1 VIVCAS
7 CGEENPDQAKFCLA
21 CGSPVAPAEPV
32 AKGPTEERK
41 LITVLFVDVV
51 GSTARA
57 EQLDPEDVKAMLAPY
72 HARARQE
79 LERFGGQLEKFVGDA
94 VLALFGAPVAHED
107 DPERAVR
114 AALAIRDAVA
124 ELNAGDSW
132 LDLHIRIG
140 VHTGEAL
147 VMLDARPDQ
156 GEWTAA
162 GDVMN
167 TAARLQSGAPT
178 DGILVGEETY
188 RATRD
193 KIEYREH
200 EPLAAKGKA
209 DPVPVWV
216 VARALEDEPAAP
228 RADAPLVGR
237 EEELARM
244 RELWEQVERSRR
256 PGFAAVLGP
265 PGIGKSR
272 LVAEVTTSLYERSGV
287 FWGRCLSYGEGITY
301 WPVVE
306 ILKQAAEITHDDDE
320 KATSAKLGRL
330 LAGLETAD
338 RDQLRTMAAA
348 LANLIGVPTT
358 PEGTYSAA
366 EIGQAELHWGIRR
379 VVELLA
385 ASRPLVLVFEDLHW
399 AEPTLL
405 DLLETLVEGRTEAP
419 YMLLCS
425 ARPEAREAR
434 PALFSD
440 AETRRVVELDA
451 LTAGESAALL
461 AELLQGVGL
470 PARAGARVLEN
481 AGGNPLFLEE
491 TVRMLSDVGELGE
504 ADAEA
509 LPVPTSLQALIGSRL
524 DQVQPA
530 GKRVAQQA
538 SVIGSVFWPG
548 AVAHLGANGDLAA
561 GLSDL
566 DRRDLIR
573 ANDPSSVAGEDE
585 FAFKHV
591 LIRDVAYGRVPK
603 GERARLHARAADWT
617 RALPGGDDE
626 LVEIVAYHFE
636 QACLFARAVAHAP
649 EAPPVERAV
658 EALVRAAE
666 KAERREGYR
675 EALRFYARALGVV
688 EDPEKELELLLS
700 HSGALRSLGELRRAR
715 EQLLVVADQAL
726 AAGRIDLRCAALIAL
741 TNIDSKQGLASEAR
755 ASIEEAQSIAEEIA
769 DPWLE
774 VRARYESADLRAWF
788 EGEDHETIEDLR
800 SGLAIA
806 ENLGDLSLR
815 IEGHMRLGFLLFN
828 LGALGESEEHLERC
842 AQLSRD
848 VGSHRDEARV
858 TFLLAFAK
866 FYRGAPD
873 EARRLSLNALDW
885 LDRTGDNYFQIQNL
899 RALALYALASNDL
912 DEAEG
917 RLQAAIPLALES
929 GGWLVLETYRL
940 MVETLVR
947 QGRLDEARELA
958 DFAAREVPEEDP
970 YARAALLLA
979 QASVAVAEGDR
990 DAALNRYPEALLLLE
1005 EQRLL
1010 IDLAEGR
1017 LTFARAL
1024 HRFGRHEEARVQF
1037 EAARQTLAPM
1047 GAHGLIAEME
1057 RELTRLALLPTA
1069 AEDQPA
1075 R

>member
-1 VIVCAS
+1 
-7 CGEENPDQAKFCLA
+7 
-21 CGSPVAPAEPV
+21 
-32 AKGPTEERK
+32 
-41 LITVLFVDVV
+41 
-51 GSTARA
+51 
-57 EQLDPEDVKAMLAPY
+57 
-72 HARARQE
+72 
-79 LERFGGQLEKFVGDA
+79 
-94 VLALFGAPVAHED
+94 
-107 DPERAVR
+107 
-114 AALAIRDAVA
+114 
-124 ELNAGDSW
+124 
-132 LDLHIRIG
+132 
-140 VHTGEAL
+140 
-147 VMLDARPDQ
+147 
-156 GEWTAA
+156 
-162 GDVMN
+162 
-167 TAARLQSGAPT
+167 
-178 DGILVGEETY
+178 
-188 RATRD
+188 
-193 KIEYREH
+193 
-200 EPLAAKGKA
+200 
-209 DPVPVWV
+209 
-216 VARALEDEPAAP
+216 
-228 RADAPLVGR
+228 
-237 EEELARM
+237 
-244 RELWEQVERSRR
+244 
-256 PGFAAVLGP
+256 VLGP

-272 LVAEVTTSLYERSGV
+272 LVAEVATGLYERSGV
-287 FWGRCLSYGEGITY
+287 LWGKCLSYGEGITY

-306 ILKQAAEITHDDDE
+306 ILKQAAGITHDDDE
-320 KATSAKLGRL
+320 PATSAKLGRL

-385 ASRPLVLVFEDLHW
+385 ASRPIVLVFEDLHW

-419 YMLLCS
+419 YLLLCS
-425 ARPEAREAR
+425 ARPEVREER

-440 AETRRVVELDA
+440 GETRRLVELDA
-451 LTAGESAALL
+451 LTTGESAALL
-461 AELLQGVGL
+461 AELLQGAGL

-491 TVRMLSDVGELGE
+491 TVRMLSDVGELGDTE
-504 ADAEA
+504 AEA

-524 DQVQPA
+524 DQVRPA

-561 GLSDL
+561 GLSEL
-566 DRRDLIR
+566 ERRDLIR
-573 ANDPSSVAGEDE
+573 VNDPSTVAGEDE

-626 LVEIVAYHFE
+626 LVEIVAYHLE

-649 EAPPVERAV
+649 EAPPVEGAV

-688 EDPEKELELLLS
+688 EAPEKELELLLS
-700 HSGALRSLGELRRAR
+700 HSGALRSLGELRRAK

-726 AAGRIDLRCAALIAL
+726 ASGRIDLRCAALIAL
-741 TNIDSKQGLASEAR
+741 TNIDSKQGVASEAR
-755 ASIEEAQSIAEEIA
+755 ASIEEAQSIAQEIG

-858 TFLLAFAK
+858 TFLLGFAK